1 MPSSRSAG
9 GLTRSHRWRT
19 SSTKSRTQRTATTE
33 CGAIDMTEII
43 AEIGVNHDGSLE
55 KAFKLVDAAI
65 AAGADVVK
73 TQLSVPELETS
84 LFHAREHADMIAG
97 VMLTRDDILRLRQY
111 CGNRDIEF
119 MCTPAEQ
126 WSLEWLVGHQLGRRL
141 Q

>member
-55 KAFKLVDAAI
+55 KAFKLVYAAV
-65 AAGADVVK
+65 ACGADVVK

-97 VMLTRDDILRLRQY
+97 VMLSRDDILKLRDH
-111 CGNRDIEF
+111 CLTMGIEF
-119 MCTPAEQ
+119 MCTQAERS
-126 WSLEWLVGHQLGRRL
+126 SLDWLVGYKLL
-141 Q
+141 